1 MRTRRHSLPWL
12 LLLLAATTGL
22 TTLPVDA
29 QDDPASQTDALVEE
43 LRQRQQEIQGHE
55 AELEAAEGEDRLVL
69 QRLIT
74 QKRLEQL
81 EGVGELVEQVL
92 ELEQGEQDA
101 TGHRELATDLLQRLP
116 DYLRERISEIEERI
130 DRARADAADATPED
144 QAEAERRIADSSDEL
159 DLLYEALLSNTT
171 WMEAL
176 GLDATTERENL
187 AEQLGTRAETLAVRI
202 GLAIERRDEART
214 AAQEASGDAALQTA
228 LREAEERLTA
238 ETTHLEVAVRLMGE
252 LDLDTTAYREQLIQ
266 AKGELTPDILDSEV
280 ALSLFRRWMQGLGGW
295 IRSQGPPLLFRVLL
309 ALLVLAAFRILS
321 RLVGRLIKRAVSGPK
336 SRLSQLM
343 QDTIVSWGS
352 KAVMALGLL
361 VALSQLGLN
370 VGPVLAGLGIAGF
383 VIGFALQDTL
393 ANFAAGMMI
402 LGYRPYDV
410 GDLIEAAGVSGKV
423 SKMSLVSTTI
433 LTLDHQTLIVP
444 NGKIW
449 GDVIRNVTDQKI
461 RRVDMTFGISYG
473 DDIPHAERVLNSIL
487 AEHDKVL
494 DDPEPMVKLHN
505 LGESSVDFV
514 VRPWVAT
521 DDYWDVYWDV
531 TRAVKMRFDA
541 EGISI
546 PFPQRDVHL
555 IKDGSTENP

>member
-1 MRTRRHSLPWL
+1 MKTYRHCLFI
-12 LLLLAATTGL
+12 LLLLAAVVSVS
-22 TTLPVDA
+22 PAVA
-29 QDDPASQTDALVEE
+29 QGDLAARTDALVEE
-43 LRQRQQEIQGHE
+43 LLERQQELRDHE
-55 AELEAAEGEDRLVL
+55 AELESAEGEDRLVL
-69 QRLIT
+69 QRLMT

-81 EGVGELVEQVL
+81 KGVGKLVQLVQK
-92 ELEQGEQDA
+92 LEQEGQDTA
-101 TGHRELATDLLQRLP
+101 DHRELATEALQRIP
-116 DYLRERISEIEERI
+116 AVLRERIAALEERI
-130 DRARADAADATPED
+130 DRARADAAAATPEE
-144 QAEAERRIADSSDEL
+144 QAEAERRVDDSSEEL
-159 DLLYEALLSNTT
+159 DRLYAALLDNTT
-171 WMEAL
+171 WMEAF
-176 GLDATTERENL
+176 GLDATAEKAGL
-187 AEQLGTRAETLAVRI
+187 AEQLATRAERLAVRI
-202 GLAIERRDEART
+202 DLAIERRDEART
-214 AAQEASGDAALQTA
+214 AAEEAPGDTALQTA
-228 LREAEERLTA
+228 LREAEERLDA
-238 ETTHLEVAVRLMGE
+238 ETAHLQVAVRLME
-252 LDLDTTAYREQLIQ
+252 KLELDTTEYREQLIN
-266 AKGELTPDILDSEV
+266 AKGELTPDILDSDV
-280 ALSLFRRWMQGLGGW
+280 ALSLLRRWVQGLGDW

-309 ALLVLAAFRILS
+309 ALLVLAAFRVLS
-321 RLVGRLIKRAVSGPK
+321 RLVGRLIKKAVSGPK

-352 KAVMALGLL
+352 KAVMVLGLL

-410 GDLIEAAGVSGKV
+410 GDLIEAAGVTGKV

-461 RRVDMTFGISYG
+461 RRVDMMFGISYG
-473 DDIPHAERVLNSIL
+473 DDIPHAERVLHSIL

-531 TRAVKMRFDA
+531 TREVKMRFDA

-555 IKDGSTENP
+555 VKAGDPAGDPS